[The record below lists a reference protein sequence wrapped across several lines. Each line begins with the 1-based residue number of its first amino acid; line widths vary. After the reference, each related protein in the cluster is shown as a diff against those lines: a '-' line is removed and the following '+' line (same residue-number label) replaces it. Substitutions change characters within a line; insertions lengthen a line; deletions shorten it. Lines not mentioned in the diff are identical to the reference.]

1 MYWGSLW
8 VLALLQVIGFSL
20 AFRDEQFL
28 MDQNHPMINEELTSR
43 GLLLNRNKRTP
54 VLGIW
59 YKPRRSRTK
68 LENTRSTKPYTAT
81 STMEEKVE
89 PKGNI
94 QFWILYMTPSKIFVP
109 LDKNELEIIDLNMT
123 IRKLQMWD
131 ATLIRKYA
139 DRFKANKESLTEN
152 PIWQKVRK
160 KEKNHLKP
168 NPIQFSAD
176 EITKID
182 SQINESVQGK
192 NKPT

>member
-28 MDQNHPMINEELTSR
+28 MDQNYPMVNEELTSR

-94 QFWILYMTPSKIFVP
+94 QFWILYMTPFKIFVP
-109 LDKNELEIIDLNMT
+109 LDKNEVEIIDLNMT

-160 KEKNHLKP
+160 KKK
-168 NPIQFSAD
+168 
-176 EITKID
+176 
-182 SQINESVQGK
+182 
-192 NKPT
+192 

>member
-8 VLALLQVIGFSL
+8 VLASLQVIGFSL

-28 MDQNHPMINEELTSR
+28 MDQNYPMVNEELTSR

-94 QFWILYMTPSKIFVP
+94 QFWILNMTLNESWLF
-109 LDKNELEIIDLNMT
+109 LTDKNELEIIDLNMT

-152 PIWQKVRK
+152 PIWQKVRRK
-160 KEKNHLKP
+160 KEKK
-168 NPIQFSAD
+168 SSK
-176 EITKID
+176 T
-182 SQINESVQGK
+182 
-192 NKPT
+192 